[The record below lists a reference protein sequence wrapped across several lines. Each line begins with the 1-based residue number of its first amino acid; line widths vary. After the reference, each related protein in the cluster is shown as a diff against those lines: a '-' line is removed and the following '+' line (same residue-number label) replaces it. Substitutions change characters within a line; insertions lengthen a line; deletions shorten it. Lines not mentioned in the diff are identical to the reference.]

1 MRPDGGRGV
10 EVVTEQPGVEALP
23 AASLVAHAHDVGDEH
38 VVVDLGVAGPGRRMA
53 GHRPGEPRGRG
64 ADLGAAATAA
74 SVHDDLVEVGHGGVA
89 LGVDDLV
96 HVLGP
101 ADHAQLCH
109 RLVRADHDL
118 HARPHAADQAL
129 AAERVVSPAGGEDGS
144 PLVQVHF
151 AVQAQPRRARAAPGH
166 GRLTSGR
173 VVVERPGHRVVAPA
187 GHGVLVVADRADAHH
202 PHPRHSAI
210 TTFPRYRRGG
220 HVIVAQPPVANVLN
234 SDLSFIRERSPC
246 KEALCRFGQ

>member
-1 MRPDGGRGV
+1 MSRPF
-10 EVVTEQPGVEALP
+10 QPPL
-23 AASLVAHAHDVGDEH
+23 LVAHAHDVGDKH

-53 GHRPGEPRGRG
+53 GHRPGEPFGRG

-74 SVHDDLVEVGHGGVA
+74 SVHDDLVEVGHGGVP

-109 RLVRADHDL
+109 RLVRTDDDL

-151 AVQAQPRRARAAPGH
+151 AVQAQPRRAGAAPAPWASHPGT
-166 GRLTSGR
+166 RSTSS
-173 VVVERPGHRVVAPA
+173 APA
-187 GHGVLVVADRADAHH
+187 TGSS
-202 PHPRHSAI
+202 PRPATVCSW
-210 TTFPRYRRGG
+210 
-220 HVIVAQPPVANVLN
+220 
-234 SDLSFIRERSPC
+234 
-246 KEALCRFGQ
+246 